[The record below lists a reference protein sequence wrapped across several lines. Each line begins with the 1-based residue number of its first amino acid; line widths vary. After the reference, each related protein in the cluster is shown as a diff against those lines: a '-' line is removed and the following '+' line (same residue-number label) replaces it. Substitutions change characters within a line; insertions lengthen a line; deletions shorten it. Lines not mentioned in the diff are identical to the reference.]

1 MLLTNTTNAVVTITQ
16 TILSN
21 VIIELRVFAGLL
33 GKFKSEPMGA
43 ARAKCQARHAALQQ
57 RAVAKDAS
65 HDSWRDFFRC
75 SMRRSMLALPTS
87 LPCCGSSGCGCHS

>member
-21 VIIELRVFAGLL
+21 VIVELRVFAGLL

-43 ARAKCQARHAALQQ
+43 SRAKCHAWQATSHQQ
-57 RAVAKDAS
+57 AS
-65 HDSWRDFFRC
+65 QGDSSYDSWRDYCRAL
-75 SMRRSMLALPTS
+75 MRRPTS
-87 LPCCGSSGCGCHS
+87 TLHSVMPCCCPSGCGCHS